1 MKLHLG
7 VSFTPLHSGA
17 GLYRGKGPA
26 VQLGGIPYV
35 LLGLVG
41 PNVGFWSFF
50 LECGVITGFH
60 VRWSEIL
67 IGGVSQ
73 LSAWGGGSNP
83 FSIGQG
89 RGVGTNPGGVA
100 WAPGKPTVEVG

>member
-73 LSAWGGGSNP
+73 LSAWGGGQTPSLLVKGGGLGP
-83 FSIGQG
+83 IP
-89 RGVGTNPGGVA
+89 VG
-100 WAPGKPTVEVG
+100 